1 MIGEKEVI
9 LMAKTKEYFAF
20 QCGHKPDDVLK
31 SLREQVK
38 QLRDREYLL
47 EETDVGFDLGI
58 ARGGHQG
65 GYWYCATVSSD
76 GEGSFISGRVV
87 YRDRH
92 GKEFKMTWIDKIEY
106 GCLFLVVL
114 PIALLIRIYRILRP
128 EVTDEDRFVEFMTA
142 KMDCE
147 LLK

>member
-1 MIGEKEVI
+1 
-9 LMAKTKEYFAF
+9 MAKTKEYFEF
-20 QCGHKPDDVLK
+20 RCGHKPDEVLEC
-31 SLREQVK
+31 LRERVK
-38 QLRDREYLL
+38 HLRDREYLL
-47 EETDVGFDLGI
+47 KETDVGFDLGI
-58 ARGGHQG
+58 GRGGHQG
-65 GYWYCATVSSD
+65 GYWFCAAVSPE

-87 YRDRH
+87 YRDCH
-92 GKEFKMTWIDKIEY
+92 GKEFKMTRIDKIEY